1 MEPTPFKR
9 KLAVILAADVV
20 GYSRLMHA
28 DEEATVKTLSEYREI
43 MNGFIVRHEGRVL
56 DMVGDAALAEFGSAV
71 EAVRCAIA
79 IQEEITTRNVE
90 LPDDRKLRFR
100 IGINVGDVLVKGD
113 TLYGDG
119 VNVAARLEAL
129 AEPGGICTSD
139 NVFNQVKH
147 KMSVS
152 FEGMGP
158 QEVKNI
164 SEPVDAFRIVPGP
177 VSVAAS
183 AEAAPK
189 SSAATKW
196 RISAIAM
203 AAIVV
208 VLVAVWQFYPRGSE
222 KVAETA
228 SKARMAL
235 PLPDKPSI
243 ALLPFTNMSG
253 DPKQE
258 YLADGITE
266 AIITTLSQV
275 PELFVIART
284 SSFAYKGK
292 AMNVQQIARELG
304 VRYIL
309 EGSFQRS
316 GNRVRVTV
324 QLIDAIKGNHL
335 WSERYDREFKDIF
348 TLEDDIALN
357 VVSAMEVKL
366 TEGEAARIRRRQ
378 TNNPEAY
385 QLFLRGKEI
394 FLRLTK
400 MENVEARR
408 LYEKVVSL
416 DPKFAAGWTFL
427 GWTYLMPVRLG
438 WSADPAQDYARAEE
452 LGRKA
457 LAIDDSNAGAHHLL
471 GQIFLNQRRY
481 EQAIASAEKAVALQ
495 PSHALHTVFL
505 GLNLVYVGRAEE
517 GLELAKRAMR
527 LSPLASAL
535 FLRILGLAYHSTGD
549 HGEAITVLERARAQ
563 TPSAPFVYI
572 YLAMTYSGA
581 GREEEARAAVT
592 ELLRRQPMFSV
603 KHAGNAILFKD
614 PAKQKRALDALRK
627 AGLPETSR
635 STAS

>member
-1 MEPTPFKR
+1 MEPTPVKR
-9 KLAVILAADVV
+9 KLAVIFAADVV

-43 MNGFIVRHEGRVL
+43 MNSFIARHEGRVL

-79 IQEEITTRNVE
+79 IQEEIATRNAE

-100 IGINVGDVLVKGD
+100 IGINVGDVLVKDD

-119 VNVAARLEAL
+119 VNVAARLESL

-139 NVFNQVKH
+139 SVFTQVKH
-147 KMSVS
+147 KMSIG
-152 FEGMGP
+152 FEDMGP

-164 SEPVDAFRIVPGP
+164 AEPVDAFRIVPGS
-177 VSVAAS
+177 VSVTAPADV
-183 AEAAPK
+183 APK
-189 SSAATKW
+189 SRAATKW
-196 RISAIAM
+196 RIPAIAM

-222 KVAETA
+222 KVTETA
-228 SKARMAL
+228 SKASMGL

-275 PELFVIART
+275 PEMFVIART

-292 AMNVQQIARELG
+292 VVKVQQIARELG

-309 EGSFQRS
+309 EGSFQSS
-316 GNRVRVTV
+316 GNRVRVTA
-324 QLIDAIKGNHL
+324 QLIDAINGTHL

-348 TLEDDIALN
+348 ALEDDIALN
-357 VVSAMEVKL
+357 VVSAMQVKL
-366 TEGEAARIRRRQ
+366 TEGAAARIRRRQ

-385 QLFLRGKEI
+385 QLFLRGENV
-394 FLRLTK
+394 FWRQTK
-400 MENVEARR
+400 VATVEARQ
-408 LYEKVVSL
+408 LFEKVVSL
-416 DPKFAAGWTFL
+416 DPNFAAGWTSL
-427 GWTYLMPVRLG
+427 GWTYLLPVRLG
-438 WSADPAQDYARAEE
+438 WSAYPAEDNARAENM
-452 LGRKA
+452 GRKA
-457 LAIDDSNAGAHHLL
+457 LNIDPTNAGAHHLL
-471 GQIFLNQRRY
+471 SQIFLNQRKY
-481 EQAIASAEKAVALQ
+481 EPAIASAENAVALQ
-495 PSHALHTVFL
+495 PSHAIYSLFL
-505 GLNLVYVGRAEE
+505 GLNLIYVGRAEE
-517 GLELAKRAMR
+517 GLEFAKRAMR
-527 LSPLASAL
+527 LSPLPSAL
-535 FLRILGLAYHSTGD
+535 ILRIVGFVYYNTGD
-549 HGEAITVLERARAQ
+549 YGEAITMLERSRALI
-563 TPSAPFVYI
+563 PGSPFTLFW
-572 YLAMTYSGA
+572 LAMVYSEA
-581 GREEEARAAVT
+581 GREKEAQTAVA
-592 ELLRRQPMFSV
+592 ELLKAHPMFSV
-603 KHAGNAILFKD
+603 KRVANAIFFKE

-635 STAS
+635 AIAP